1 MPKTA
6 FKSRSGPEIISPS
19 ECQVAE
25 GCRVQEYKSRT
36 LAHRTGSAFVQ
47 MQAEGGAL
55 ANLHDHALRASDTGT
70 QAGGGQE
77 TGAVQRGTDFC
88 DLRIAAAVG
97 VPTTVPTVRIE
108 AMISTEPK
116 FSKKEWWAWGES
128 NSRQTV

>member
-1 MPKTA
+1 M
-6 FKSRSGPEIISPS
+6 SS
-19 ECQVAE
+19 AE

-47 MQAEGGAL
+47 IQAEGGAL
-55 ANLHDHALRASDTGT
+55 SNLYDHALRASDTGT

-77 TGAVQRGTDFC
+77 TGAVQCGTGFR
-88 DLRIAAAVG
+88 DLRKAAAVG

-116 FSKKEWWAWGES
+116 FSKKVMVGLGRVELPTNGLGTEGDYDAF
-128 NSRQTV
+128 